1 VPVTSLVFDN
11 AHTHAEF
18 IGNHANGSAEW
29 HELRKQGIGG
39 SEIGTI
45 CGLNKWESAYTLW
58 AKKSGLIPDQVEQS
72 EAMEAG
78 TLLEKF
84 ILTEYFERLNPDLT
98 IWGDVG
104 TWKLDWSHANP
115 DAIYQTADG
124 SFGVWECKTARFE
137 DDWVLPKRGERG
149 TGEHIPRS
157 YYAQV
162 QWYLR
167 VMGFGEAIVS
177 VLFGGQK
184 YREYLVVADKFAQ
197 ETDLELA
204 TLFWIGLNNG
214 EAPAWDGSTST
225 YETVRAENPDIVD
238 DVVDI
243 PNQLGNDY
251 LIALNNSKQVEE
263 TLNTLKSH
271 ILSLMGSVKAG
282 RINGE
287 VRVVRQAGRNGGSP
301 FLVNKEVK

>member
-1 VPVTSLVFDN
+1 MPVTSLVFDDR
-11 AHTHAEF
+11 HTTAKF
-18 IGNHANGSAEW
+18 IGLFENGSAEW
-29 HELRKQGIGG
+29 HQVRTQGIGG

-45 CGLNKWESAYTLW
+45 AGLNKWESAYTLW

-84 ILTEYFERLNPDLT
+84 ILHEYFARLNPSLT

-104 TWKLDWSHANP
+104 TWADGFAHANP

-124 SFGVWECKTARFE
+124 TFGVWECKTARFE

-149 TGEHIPRS
+149 TGADIPRS
-157 YYAQV
+157 YFAQV

-167 VMGFGEAIVS
+167 VMGYGEAIVS

-184 YREYLVVADKFAQ
+184 YREYLVVADQFAQ
-197 ETDLELA
+197 DLDLNLGL
-204 TLFWIGLNNG
+204 TFWNKLQAG
-214 EAPAWDGSTST
+214 EAPDWDGSTST
-225 YETVRAENPDIVD
+225 YETVRATNPDIVD

-243 PNQLGNDY
+243 PNTLGNDY
-251 LIALNNSKQVEE
+251 LVALNNLKQVEWTVNE
-263 TLNTLKSH
+263 LKSH
-271 ILSLMGSVKAG
+271 ILSLMGSAKSG